1 MANTMTNKN
10 PQDIVKQM
18 MDNDTF
24 SQWLGIEIIEVQ
36 LSRAVIKMRVRSD
49 MVNGFGIC
57 HGGVTFAFADS
68 AFAFASN
75 THGNI
80 AVSIEN
86 SISYP
91 APVHIDDELIAT
103 AVQKSNSKTLAV
115 YDVEICNQNKQ
126 VVALFRGMV
135 YKTKKQH

>member
-1 MANTMTNKN
+1 MTNKN

-18 MDNDTF
+18 MDNDAF
-24 SQWLGIEIIEVQ
+24 SQWLGIEVIEVQ
-36 LSRAVIKMRVRSD
+36 RSRAVIKMRVRSD

-103 AVQKSNSKTLAV
+103 ATQKSDGKTLAV

>member
-1 MANTMTNKN
+1 MTNKN

>member
-1 MANTMTNKN
+1 MTNKN

-18 MDNDTF
+18 MDNDAF

-36 LSRAVIKMRVRSD
+36 RSRAVIKMQVRSD

-103 AVQKSNSKTLAV
+103 ATQKSDGKTLAV

>member
-1 MANTMTNKN
+1 MTNKN

-18 MDNDTF
+18 MEKDAF
-24 SQWLGIEIIEVQ
+24 SQWLGIEVIEVQ
-36 LSRAVIKMRVRSD
+36 LARAVIKMRVRND

-75 THGNI
+75 TYGNI

-91 APVHIDDELIAT
+91 AAVLVDDELTAT

-115 YDVEICNQNKQ
+115 YDVEVRNHNNQ